1 MDISEVA
8 GGREGHDGTA
18 QSAGSQ
24 DGVAI
29 AVGQTTQSG
38 QSARAR
44 RGLLIVI
51 SGPSGVGKDL
61 LVARMRAAR
70 PGRHYAV
77 TATTRGMRAGELDGV
92 DYHFVG
98 KSRFEDMI
106 GKGEL
111 LEWALVYGNYY
122 GVPRAQVEEALAGGR
137 DVVVKIDVQGAA
149 TIRGIAPD
157 GVFVFL
163 APPSREEL
171 RRRLMGRGS
180 DRGDALERR
189 LAAADREMSEAVK
202 FDCVVAHGTNRTDEA
217 LEEVEAC
224 VERARRMRDSS
235 V

>member
-8 GGREGHDGTA
+8 KAG
-18 QSAGSQ
+18 QSGQAEGSQ
-24 DGVAI
+24 DGA
-29 AVGQTTQSG
+29 AQSVE

-51 SGPSGVGKDL
+51 SGPSGVGKDA

-77 TATTRGMRAGELDGV
+77 TATTRGMREGERDGV
-92 DYHFVG
+92 DYHFV
-98 KSRFEDMI
+98 SRDRFEGMI
-106 GKGEL
+106 GDGEL

-122 GVPRAQVEEALAGGR
+122 GVPRAEVEEALGRGR

-149 TIRGIAPD
+149 TIRGIVPD
-157 GVFVFL
+157 GVFIFL
-163 APPSREEL
+163 MPPSVKEL
-171 RRRLMGRGS
+171 ARRLMERGS

-189 LAAADREMSEAVK
+189 LAEAEREVEEAGK
-202 FDCVVAHGTNRTDEA
+202 FDQVVTHKTNGTDEA
-217 LEEVEAC
+217 LGEVEAC

>member
-1 MDISEVA
+1 M
-8 GGREGHDGTA
+8 
-18 QSAGSQ
+18 
-24 DGVAI
+24 
-29 AVGQTTQSG
+29 
-38 QSARAR
+38 

-51 SGPSGVGKDL
+51 SGPSGVGKDV
-61 LVARMRAAR
+61 LVARMRAVF

-77 TATTRGMRAGELDGV
+77 TATTRGMRDGELDGV
-92 DYHFVG
+92 DYYFV
-98 KSRFEDMI
+98 SRDRFEGMI
-106 GKGEL
+106 GRGEL

-122 GVPRAQVEEALAGGR
+122 GVPRAQVEEALARGR

-149 TIRGIAPD
+149 TIRGIVPD

-180 DRGDALERR
+180 EGADSLERR
-189 LAAADREMSEAVK
+189 LEEADREMGEAEK
-202 FDCVVAHGTNRTDEA
+202 FDWVVVHGTNRTDEA
-217 LEEVEAC
+217 LGEVEAC